1 MVQWVLQGAAT
12 VNQMQTMLLA
22 MEGCVL
28 CIVAFGY
35 MWHLSMTV
43 ASQRYTIYSV
53 FLAVP
58 SGMHLVGV
66 SCSHSHAVYVH
77 APGGLLQ
84 QGTFLSEQCLLSG
97 IGPVLVASRGPPSQH
112 IAKSFVLCCPRHGAP
127 LLLPDPR
134 PCEDP
139 GHQEDGP

>member
-1 MVQWVLQGAAT
+1 MVQWVLQGAAN
-12 VNQMQTMLLA
+12 VNQMQMMLLA

-58 SGMHLVGV
+58 SSECLAVLPSSLHRHLPALPP
-66 SCSHSHAVYVH
+66 SW
-77 APGGLLQ
+77 
-84 QGTFLSEQCLLSG
+84 LSG
-97 IGPVLVASRGPPSQH
+97 
-112 IAKSFVLCCPRHGAP
+112 
-127 LLLPDPR
+127 
-134 PCEDP
+134 
-139 GHQEDGP
+139 

>member
-1 MVQWVLQGAAT
+1 VACIGWTMNSAKLLRACRTMDAMVQWVLQGAAT
-12 VNQMQTMLLA
+12 VNQMQTLLLA

-58 SGMHLVGV
+58 SSG
-66 SCSHSHAVYVH
+66 
-77 APGGLLQ
+77 
-84 QGTFLSEQCLLSG
+84 CLAGLSG
-97 IGPVLVASRGPPSQH
+97 SIISCPP
-112 IAKSFVLCCPRHGAP
+112 A
-127 LLLPDPR
+127 
-134 PCEDP
+134 
-139 GHQEDGP
+139 